1 MIYQPDALPPST
13 APPEGTLEAEADSIA
28 IAVLELV
35 RHRAG
40 RLAAVTVLVPA
51 AWLGSD
57 LAARIR
63 RRLEARGLP
72 DVSVSLERGEHLR
85 LSSVEL
91 DR

>member
-1 MIYQPDALPPST
+1 MIYQPDAPQPAA
-13 APPEGTLEAEADSIA
+13 APPEGTLESEADNLA
-28 IAVLELV
+28 VAVLELV

-40 RLAAVTVLVPA
+40 RLAAVTVKVPA

-57 LAARIR
+57 LAGRIR
-63 RRLEARGLP
+63 RRLEARGQP
-72 DVSVSLERGEHLR
+72 DVVVQIERGEQLR